1 MYNDNIIFI
10 VKGEIKENVSGYR
23 RDRNTQKVMIT
34 YDEKKEYQYTYDD
47 VQILD
52 RYKTID
58 IEIPFL

>member
-1 MYNDNIIFI
+1 M
-10 VKGEIKENVSGYR
+10 SGYR
-23 RDRNTQKVMIT
+23 RDKNTQKAMIT

>member
-1 MYNDNIIFI
+1 M
-10 VKGEIKENVSGYR
+10 SGYR
-23 RDRNTQKVMIT
+23 RDKNTQKVMIT

>member
-1 MYNDNIIFI
+1 M
-10 VKGEIKENVSGYR
+10 SGYR
-23 RDRNTQKVMIT
+23 PDPNTQKVMIT

-52 RYKTID
+52 HYKTID